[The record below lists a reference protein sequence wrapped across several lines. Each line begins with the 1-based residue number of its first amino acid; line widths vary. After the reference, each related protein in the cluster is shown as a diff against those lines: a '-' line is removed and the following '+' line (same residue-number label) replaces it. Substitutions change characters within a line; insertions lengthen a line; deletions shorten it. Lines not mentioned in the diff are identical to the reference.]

1 MMRSIPIVKVFLRL
15 LTALV
20 IVGGAAGGGFLWMK
34 YRPVNATESATRIPS
49 LPRIDWDRRSPDVLH
64 LPSDYRASLKVQT
77 ARAEPAP
84 PPQSLRLRGSLML
97 DANRLAR
104 VKCFFPGQLISLG
117 KADKSKRRRLA
128 HAVPATLLSRTK
140 SDDPDTLRAGDVVHK
155 GQVLAIIW
163 SQTVGEKKSELVD
176 AVSRLETDQRLFDR
190 YRRVDPGVIAKK
202 DYDNARRNV
211 EQDIIAVEKAERTLR
226 SWHLSTDEIQSVHR
240 EAERIRERKAEDIAV
255 VRRSSDKT
263 LAPSREDAEA
273 VHWAE
278 TAILS
283 PIDGVIVEKNVTV
296 GDVVD
301 TSTDLFKIVDLS
313 HLQVMAD
320 AYEEDIA
327 ALRRLKPE
335 QMRWKIQLTG
345 AGADKPI
352 EGEIDQII
360 PIIDPTQHTGLVTGW
375 LANDGGDR
383 LIGEFVTALV
393 DLPPDPSLV
402 AIPASALIEE
412 GSSAS
417 VLVSVNGSPLD
428 FTPRKVAV
436 VQRGRQ
442 TVLVRAEPNAAEKA
456 RGAQSLHAGEEVVT
470 TGNLQL
476 AAELAN
482 FKASPAGK

>member
-1 MMRSIPIVKVFLRL
+1 MARSIPILKIFLRL

-20 IVGGAAGGGFLWMK
+20 IVGGVAGGGFLWMK
-34 YRPVNATESATRIPS
+34 FRPVNATESSTLGPA
-49 LPRIDWDRRSPDVLH
+49 LPRIDWDRRSPDVLR
-64 LPSDYRASLKVQT
+64 LPSDYKVSLKVRT
-77 ARAEPAP
+77 TTVEPAP
-84 PPQSLRLRGSLML
+84 PPQPLRLRGSLML

-104 VKCFFPGQLISLG
+104 VKCFFPGQLVSLG

-128 HAVPATLLSRTK
+128 HAVPATLLDRGK
-140 SDDPDTLRAGDVVHK
+140 SDDPDTLRAGDFVRK

-226 SWHLSTDEIQSVHR
+226 SWHLSRDEIQAVHR
-240 EAERIRERKAEDIAV
+240 EAERIRERKAEDIAAV
-255 VRRSSDKT
+255 HRSEDK
-263 LAPSREDAEA
+263 AAKAREDADA
-273 VHWAE
+273 DHWAE
-278 TAILS
+278 TAIHS
-283 PIDGVIVEKNVTV
+283 PLDGVLVEKNVTI

-301 TSTDLFKIVDLS
+301 NTTDLFKIVDLS

-327 ALRRLKPE
+327 ALRRLKPK
-335 QMRWKIQLTG
+335 QMRWKIHLTG

-352 EGEIDQII
+352 EGEIDRIV
-360 PIIDPTQHTGLVTGW
+360 PIIDPTQHTGLVSGW

-383 LIGEFVTALV
+383 LIGEFITALV
-393 DLPPDPSLV
+393 DLPADANLV
-402 AIPASALIEE
+402 AIPAAALIEE
-412 GSSAS
+412 GDSAS
-417 VLVSVNGSPLD
+417 VLVSVDGSGLA
-428 FTPRKVAV
+428 FTPRKIAV

-442 TVLVRAEPNAAEKA
+442 TVLVRAEPNAVEKA
-456 RGAQSLHAGEEVVT
+456 RGAQPLHAGEEVVT

-476 AAELAN
+476 A
-482 FKASPAGK
+482 